1 MRGGTGTAIA
11 RRPNPVNITGTAAIE
26 EITVIAA
33 ITLRVDNLP
42 SAIAKP
48 SRMLTARYSR
58 SLDLKTRRTPA
69 ALSPLMSRYLHAV
82 YAWGGERART
92 VGLSP
97 RDQAL
102 QRDEGAAYAR
112 RSGEDSAGNV
122 FFAAAHLDDGE
133 RHRVFTRNRYPSCWC
148 ECNAKS
154 ENAQSRRHLPEPP
167 VAELKPGAAASGVKR
182 RRRA

>member
-1 MRGGTGTAIA
+1 MIA
-11 RRPNPVNITGTAAIE
+11 E
-26 EITVIAA
+26 

-82 YAWGGERART
+82 YAGGGAKGLGPWGSLRTTKLYGRTKERLTQDEVERIRLGTCSLLPPTSMTASAIAF
-92 VGLSP
+92 SP
-97 RDQAL
+97 EIDIYLAVANAMLKAL
-102 QRDEGAAYAR
+102 R
-112 RSGEDSAGNV
+112 
-122 FFAAAHLDDGE
+122 
-133 RHRVFTRNRYPSCWC
+133 
-148 ECNAKS
+148 
-154 ENAQSRRHLPEPP
+154 ENAQSRRHLAEPP
-167 VAELKPGAAASGVKR
+167 VGELKPGAAASAVKR

>member
-26 EITVIAA
+26 EITVIAE

-69 ALSPLMSRYLHAV
+69 ALSPLMSRYLHAA
-82 YAWGGERART
+82 YAWGSERART

-97 RDQAL
+97 HDLAL
-102 QRDEGAAYAR
+102 RPDEGAAYAR
-112 RSGEDSAGNV
+112 RSGGG
-122 FFAAAHLDDGE
+122 FGWE
-133 RHRVFTRNRYPSCWC
+133 RVLSC
-148 ECNAKS
+148 
-154 ENAQSRRHLPEPP
+154 RPP
-167 VAELKPGAAASGVKR
+167 R
-182 RRRA
+182 